1 MSPKPTA
8 PDAGPCRLDW
18 DDLRHFLAIARHGT
32 LSGAARALGVRQSTM
47 SRRLAALEAR
57 AGAQLLQKTPDGYR
71 PSAAGEAILGPVER
85 IEAEADTVA
94 RTITGT
100 DLRLAGSVRITSVET
115 LATLVLMPV
124 LAGFARRYPDIE
136 LELLADS
143 RDLDLSRREADVALR
158 LAPYTQPG
166 VVARRLARV
175 GFGVYA
181 SADYLDRHGRPDF
194 AAGAPG
200 QYTVL
205 PSDELRQAPEM
216 QWFAAR
222 THAARPGLHCNRR
235 QAALAAIEAGM
246 GIGCLARYLG
256 DGRGLVR
263 LDAGPPPPAR
273 ALWYGVHEDIRHTA
287 RIRALAA
294 ALAEGFAAAAMRL
307 DPPD

>member
-1 MSPKPTA
+1 MPPKPTA
-8 PDAGPCRLDW
+8 ADAGPCRLDW

-32 LSGAARALGVRQSTM
+32 LSAAARVLGVRQSTM

-71 PSAAGEAILGPVER
+71 PTAAGEAILGPVER

-100 DLRLAGSVRITSVET
+100 DLRLAGSVRITTIDT
-115 LATLVLMPV
+115 LAAHVLMPV
-124 LAGFARRYPDIE
+124 LSGFAQRYPDIE
-136 LELLADS
+136 LELLTDA
-143 RDLDLSRREADVALR
+143 RNLDLTRREADVALR
-158 LAPYTQPG
+158 LAPFTQPG
-166 VVARRLARV
+166 VVARRLARI

-181 SADYLDRHGRPDF
+181 SAAYLERHGPPDF
-194 AAGAPG
+194 VNGAAG
-200 QYTVL
+200 QRLVL
-205 PSDELRQAPEM
+205 PLGELLQSPEM
-216 QWFAAR
+216 RWFTAC
-222 THAARPGLHCNRR
+222 THAAVAGLRCNSR
-235 QAALAAIEAGM
+235 QAARAGIEAGL

-273 ALWYGVHEDIRHTA
+273 ELWYGVHEDIRHTA

-294 ALAEGFAAAAMRL
+294 SLAEGFAASAARL

>member
-1 MSPKPTA
+1 
-8 PDAGPCRLDW
+8 
-18 DDLRHFLAIARHGT
+18 
-32 LSGAARALGVRQSTM
+32 
-47 SRRLAALEAR
+47 
-57 AGAQLLQKTPDGYR
+57 
-71 PSAAGEAILGPVER
+71 
-85 IEAEADTVA
+85 
-94 RTITGT
+94 
-100 DLRLAGSVRITSVET
+100 
-115 LATLVLMPV
+115 
-124 LAGFARRYPDIE
+124 IE

-222 THAARPGLHCNRR
+222 THAARPGLRCNRR